1 MFKVSE
7 TKVSLDYPTEDST
20 EDESPAEKN
29 EISTDQLW
37 SSLDDNF
44 SKCLPF
50 IEETVDRWNSRTQLL
65 GNLKQANKKNKDTV
79 FNATIV

>member
-7 TKVSLDYPTEDST
+7 TNVQLDYPS
-20 EDESPAEKN
+20 EDESPAEN
-29 EISTDQLW
+29 ETSTDQLW
-37 SSLDDNF
+37 SSLDANF
-44 SKCLPF
+44 GKCLPF
-50 IEETVDRWNSRTQLL
+50 IEETVDRWNNRTQLL